1 MAIYALKM
9 QDLVEKNDQ
18 NLSYFYWSL
27 HCIALHWSCLIFL
40 YWWMLWHHNLIGF
53 ASQYHLHFYFLKTWY
68 FTVKALKYSQ
78 NLVLSVL
85 YLRPSLENLQIFQ
98 TLRQIC
104 IWDLP
109 TLFLYTLDV
118 LGRILTHARSAEA
131 WESQGRRLSWD
142 YYWCCM
148 CCIYLPWMYNL
159 KNACTDPDR
168 KIHLNLT
175 SEPE

>member
-78 NLVLSVL
+78 NLVLPVL

-98 TLRQIC
+98 TLRQIYGTFRPCSFTHLTFLEEYWHMPGQRRRGRVRGGGSPGVITAVAYTCPGC
-104 IWDLP
+104 IIWKMLAQ
-109 TLFLYTLDV
+109 TRTGKF
-118 LGRILTHARSAEA
+118 I
-131 WESQGRRLSWD
+131 
-142 YYWCCM
+142 
-148 CCIYLPWMYNL
+148 
-159 KNACTDPDR
+159 
-168 KIHLNLT
+168 
-175 SEPE
+175 